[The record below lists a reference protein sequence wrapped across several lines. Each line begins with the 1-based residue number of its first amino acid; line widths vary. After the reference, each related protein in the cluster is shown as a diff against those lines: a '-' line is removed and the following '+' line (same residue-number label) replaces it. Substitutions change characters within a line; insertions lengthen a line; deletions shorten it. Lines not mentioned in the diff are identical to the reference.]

1 MVETRDIIVGVKRPE
16 RTASIAA
23 LTTAA
28 GAVACGISCVLPFAL
43 PAAAAAA
50 TSSVL
55 AWFAGAYSWA
65 TVLAGV
71 IVTVAWVSIAVQSRR
86 ARIRPSRATL
96 YSMALATA
104 ALVLAILWPRGEP
117 HLIRLLTQK

>member
-1 MVETRDIIVGVKRPE
+1 MADTRDIIVGVKGPE

-43 PAAAAAA
+43 PAAAG
-50 TSSVL
+50 TGSVL
-55 AWFAGAYSWA
+55 AWFAGAYRWA
-65 TVLAGV
+65 TALARV
-71 IVTVAWVSIAVQSRR
+71 IVTVAWISIVVQSRQ

-104 ALVLAILWPRGEP
+104 ALVLAILWSRVQPY
-117 HLIRLLTQK
+117 LIRLLTQK